1 VVASTG
7 GEATPKRKNGGDDT
21 NWVDANLIGPKM
33 KKIHVID
40 SVAIN
45 RR

>member
-1 VVASTG
+1 VTSAG
-7 GEATPKRKNGGDDT
+7 GEVTPERQMEET
-21 NWVDANLIGPKM
+21 TLIGLTRILLGRKM